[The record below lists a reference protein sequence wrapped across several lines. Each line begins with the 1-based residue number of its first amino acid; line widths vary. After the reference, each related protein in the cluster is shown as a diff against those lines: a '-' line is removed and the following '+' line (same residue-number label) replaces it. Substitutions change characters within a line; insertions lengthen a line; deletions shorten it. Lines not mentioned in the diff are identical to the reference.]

1 MTDFSYYK
9 SYKVMTSNVV
19 HIVFNA
25 KWMAKSRASYDSTPT
40 SPISVSAKKAGTA
53 KPNDGLKKFCFW
65 VHYKNWIP
73 ETLIIGMVF

>member
-1 MTDFSYYK
+1 
-9 SYKVMTSNVV
+9 MTSNVV

-25 KWMAKSRASYDSTPT
+25 KWIAKSRASYDSTPT

-65 VHYKNWIP
+65 VP
-73 ETLIIGMVF
+73 LTLRCFFETLEKQPSKKKTV